1 MTAETDRRTDLDA
14 HLQDHVPTID
24 FAEVKTDLKWIKWLL
39 AILVPLAL
47 GVRILDLA
55 LRSFD

>member
-1 MTAETDRRTDLDA
+1 MTAERSTELEA
-14 HLQDHVPTID
+14 HLQDHVSTSD

-47 GVRILDLA
+47 GVSILDLA
-55 LRSFD
+55 LRAMD

>member
-1 MTAETDRRTDLDA
+1 MTAETERRADLEA
-14 HLQDHVPTID
+14 HLQDHVSPSD

-47 GVRILDLA
+47 GMSVLDLA
-55 LRSFD
+55 LRAMD

>member
-1 MTAETDRRTDLDA
+1 MTAERSTDLEA
-14 HLQDHVPTID
+14 HLQDHLSTSD

-47 GVRILDLA
+47 GVSILDLA
-55 LRSFD
+55 LRAID

>member
-1 MTAETDRRTDLDA
+1 MTVERRTDLEA
-14 HLQDHVPTID
+14 HLQDHVSTSD

-47 GVRILDLA
+47 GVSILDLA
-55 LRSFD
+55 LRTFD

>member
-1 MTAETDRRTDLDA
+1 MTAERRTDLES
-14 HLQDHVPTID
+14 HLQDHVSTSD

-47 GVRILDLA
+47 GVSILDLA
-55 LRSFD
+55 LRAID

>member
-1 MTAETDRRTDLDA
+1 MTAERSAELEA
-14 HLQDHVPTID
+14 HLQDHVSTSD

-47 GVRILDLA
+47 GVSILDLA
-55 LRSFD
+55 LRAMD